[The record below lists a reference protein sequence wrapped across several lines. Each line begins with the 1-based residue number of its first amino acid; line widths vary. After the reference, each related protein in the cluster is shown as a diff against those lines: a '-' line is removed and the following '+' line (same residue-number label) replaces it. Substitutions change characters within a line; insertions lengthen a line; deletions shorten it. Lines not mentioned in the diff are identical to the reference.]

1 MSRHWTRGCRTW
13 GPWTQGESELDAG
26 GWAAVSAFGP
36 DGRCRGL
43 RGVQLR
49 SPPAVLQPAREEAR
63 RSRPGDCPCPVLME
77 YACGPRLP
85 LSRHLRGRLKN
96 PRVRL
101 LCESSFSPLLVGA
114 SGGRESALI
123 MGVWARGM
131 VSRSGEPARHP
142 ISLGSSRESISGPQ
156 IPTWELSQA

>member
-1 MSRHWTRGCRTW
+1 MVIASGQCPATGLGGAGRG
-13 GPWTQGESELDAG
+13 GPGLRERASWML

-36 DGRCRGL
+36 DGRCQGL
-43 RGVQLR
+43 SGFQLR
-49 SPPAVLQPAREEAR
+49 SPPAVLQQAREEAR
-63 RSRPGDCPCPVLME
+63 RSRPGDCPCRALME
-77 YACGPRLP
+77 YACGPHPP

-114 SGGRESALI
+114 PGGRESALI
-123 MGVWARGM
+123 MGVWARGT

-142 ISLGSSRESISGPQ
+142 VSL
-156 IPTWELSQA
+156 